1 MEIKNKDMEIKYLS
15 QGYQKRFSDLT
26 YQLVLKFNKLI
37 EEHVKEEPE
46 SEKEPGIVY
55 GPVIYALSQMIN
67 IIILSISTQ
76 YEDKIEEQNII
87 KVFHNFAHK
96 ILDNNLEKMME
107 ELTKNK

>member
-1 MEIKNKDMEIKYLS
+1 MEIDQYLPPE
-15 QGYQKRFSDLT
+15 YEKKFSDLT

-55 GPVIYALSQMIN
+55 GPVIFALSKMIN

-76 YEDKIEEQNII
+76 DEDKIKEQNII

-96 ILDNNLEKMME
+96 ILDNDLEKMME
-107 ELTKNK
+107 ELTKDK